1 MWVGNKL
8 LPELEGF
15 CVFLFRSEG
24 GVEAELG
31 KQICVESAVVLGVKL
46 KLLIYISTLT
56 VVSIE

>member
-24 GVEAELG
+24 GG
-31 KQICVESAVVLGVKL
+31 KQSWANRFCVESAVVLGVKL

-56 VVSIE
+56 VVSTE

>member
-1 MWVGNKL
+1 M
-8 LPELEGF
+8 
-15 CVFLFRSEG
+15 FLFRSEG

-56 VVSIE
+56 VVSTE

>member
-31 KQICVESAVVLGVKL
+31 KQILCGV
-46 KLLIYISTLT
+46 SCGTGC
-56 VVSIE
+56 